1 MMNEKTK
8 ERCRKLIE
16 EAVSDGITAGVTMLV
31 RRRKEEVFYTEYGF
45 QNLEEKKPIKRNS
58 IFRLYSMSKPI
69 TGAAAMILMEQ
80 GKLDL
85 AQPVA
90 EILPGYENVMVEEN
104 GMIRPAKKPLTV
116 HHLLNMASGLTY
128 GEEETKA
135 GRMTQQYIQECMEKM
150 DTPQAVTTEEFAS
163 HMGSVPFSFE
173 PDSSWHYGLSADILG
188 AVIEK
193 VSVMRFGEFLETY
206 LFAPLGMKDT
216 GFWVPK
222 DKGDRLADA
231 YESAGNGK
239 MVPYRGNHLMISYG
253 MDKPPAFESG
263 GAGLVSTIDDYARF
277 AQMLLNGGSLD
288 GVRVMSE
295 KTARFFTSGKLLPSQ
310 QQAMEQ
316 WTGLEGYTYSHLMRR
331 CIDPGRTSGLS
342 CEGEYGWDSYLGSY
356 FANFPREDMT
366 LLIMQQKKDA
376 GTIPLVRKLRN
387 VLLSGE

>member
-1 MMNEKTK
+1 MNEKTK
-8 ERCRKLIE
+8 ERCRELLK
-16 EAVSDGITAGVTMLV
+16 EAVAGGVTAGAVMLV
-31 RRRKEEVFYTEYGF
+31 RRKNEEVFYTEYGY
-45 QNLEEKKPIKRNS
+45 QNLEEKKPIKRNH

-90 EILPGYENVMVEEN
+90 EILPGYEKVMVEEN
-104 GMIRPAKKPLTV
+104 GMLRPTKKPLTV
-116 HHLLNMASGLTY
+116 HHLLNMSSGLTY

-135 GRMTQQYIQECMEKM
+135 GGMTQQYIQECMEKL

-163 HMGSVPFSFE
+163 HMGSIPLSFE

-193 VSVMRFGEFLETY
+193 VSGMRFGEFLETC

-222 DKGDRLADA
+222 QKQSRLADA
-231 YESAGNGK
+231 YESVGNGK
-239 MVPYRGNHLMISYG
+239 MAPYRGNHLMISYR

-277 AQMLLNGGSLD
+277 AQMLLNGGSLE

-295 KTARFFTSGKLLPSQ
+295 RTARFFTAGKLLPVQ
-310 QQAMEQ
+310 QKTMEQ

-356 FANFPREDMT
+356 FANFPGEDMT

>member
-193 VSVMRFGEFLETY
+193 VSVMRFGEFLETS